1 MPKDLIQID
10 VSKDRDDRR
19 AKHASFSVNKKHIDF
34 PLKAVQLSSS
44 NQNETSIASSEI
56 DRKLINEYVIQIRP
70 KRLREIVKDDTLHQ
84 NTKDTIRRILG
95 DTSSKGINAINPLL
109 INQRTQYESEND
121 FEPFPKPSVRIIEKL
136 FDLFDMNECD
146 MLITPVALD
155 DKNEMQWAKMSA
167 EIFSSRK
174 PDFLDEFILSGLVP
188 GSVSEGMAIQMNT
201 TYIENGFESLTFDFA
216 GRKVRETRMR
226 NIIDSNPIWDELY
239 VHGTNVPHYNWQ
251 GTFRNPVMPTYD
263 LLVSVYG
270 FDSYSNL
277 RMGFGGG
284 GGTITPEKV
293 FTKMKNK
300 RYRIIDSYGT
310 YNKEGLTNLIEQH
323 NISCKCPICRPYSSP
338 IDIYDRPVNTRELFV
353 LGDEMKNHRLHV
365 THGEIKKVASLIDK
379 GKYHE
384 YLIDKKDATKELNA
398 ISSSIH
404 QGKRKK

>member
-1 MPKDLIQID
+1 
-10 VSKDRDDRR
+10 
-19 AKHASFSVNKKHIDF
+19 
-34 PLKAVQLSSS
+34 
-44 NQNETSIASSEI
+44 
-56 DRKLINEYVIQIRP
+56 
-70 KRLREIVKDDTLHQ
+70 
-84 NTKDTIRRILG
+84 
-95 DTSSKGINAINPLL
+95 
-109 INQRTQYESEND
+109 
-121 FEPFPKPSVRIIEKL
+121 
-136 FDLFDMNECD
+136 